1 MRSAKLFSPADRR
14 LPSCIRRPERNKC
27 DAVRKEEESPDT
39 NALCCQRRGGE
50 IQMIQGW
57 NLGQESAS
65 ISLPI
70 LQI

>member
-1 MRSAKLFSPADRR
+1 MRSAKLFSPADCCCPLASAARKGTNVM
-14 LPSCIRRPERNKC
+14 PCK
-27 DAVRKEEESPDT
+27 KEEESPDT

-65 ISLPI
+65 ISLAI